1 MSNVV
6 EQSLVI
12 EDLLRYFPIVA
23 IDTEFPGFLRDTPRH
38 TSDEQR
44 YADVKHNVDG
54 TSIIQFGLA
63 LFDASGNQPWPG
75 CCWQFNFAD
84 FDPDLSASSPNS
96 IRLLQ
101 ESGHDLHK
109 NRRNGIKSAQCYS
122 LLRHKL
128 FRGHNAKYIT
138 FHGLYDAAYLMKVL
152 TAGRP
157 LPDTLPEFL
166 FEAGN
171 ILGELYDLKHVA
183 NSCPGLLGG
192 ELGLTKLA
200 RLVEL
205 KAEGVAHQAGFDS
218 MVIGLVFTEMKKRWE
233 IEKAQFVMV
242 LYGVEK
248 ACVEF
253 KIKASI
259 ERAQRLSSLPP
270 LLQWLP
276 PVHGVVNYHP
286 PANDATISV
295 EQTIIPQLPLPQSSS
310 VVVNYSSPGLLPLP
324 QSSSVVVNY
333 SSPGLLPLPQS
344 SSVVVNYSSPG
355 LLPASD
361 PPFNPVQPVQ
371 YYFYSWPYPMQFMHY
386 FT

>member
-38 TSDEQR
+38 ASDEQH

-109 NRRNGIKSAQCYS
+109 NRRNGIKSTQCYS

-138 FHGLYDAAYLMKVL
+138 FHGLYDVAYLMKVL

-171 ILGELYDLKHVA
+171 IFGELYDLKHVA
-183 NSCPGLLGG
+183 RSCPGLLGG

-200 RLVEL
+200 RLVELRGRLERTQRPL

-295 EQTIIPQLPLPQSSS
+295 EQTTIPQLQLPQSSS
-310 VVVNYSSPGLLPLP
+310 VVVNYSSP
-324 QSSSVVVNY
+324 V
-333 SSPGLLPLPQS
+333 
-344 SSVVVNYSSPG
+344 
-355 LLPASD
+355 LLPASA

-371 YYFYSWPYPMQFMHY
+371 YYFHSWPYPMQFMHY
-386 FT
+386 FA